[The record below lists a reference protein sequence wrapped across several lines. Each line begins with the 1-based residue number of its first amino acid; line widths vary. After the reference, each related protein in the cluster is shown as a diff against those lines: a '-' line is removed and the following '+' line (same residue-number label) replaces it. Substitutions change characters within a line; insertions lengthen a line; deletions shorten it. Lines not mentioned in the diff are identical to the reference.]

1 MKTEVRCAC
10 DFISRMLQT
19 RNLPVQFIK
28 PFRRRLEEL
37 LVERFTDHWD
47 PQNPNKGSAYRCI
60 RINNRMDP
68 VVKEAAKVTGL
79 SDISRYLPA
88 EFTMWIDPRDVSY
101 RFGEDGSI
109 CSCPVTDVHSDVWT
123 STAATTI
130 STNTATVA
138 HSGTGSASNGSG
150 KHSRYYA
157 NMYRGLAP
165 THVDY
170 AISVQVWSNPLIH
183 FHPAS
188 VHTDFF
194 KISGLKL
201 DNALPTILYL
211 FLLPFLLTCKF
222 FAPHWLCVYIYRFSL
237 LIIPH
242 QYIMF
247 TAVGVLCAY
256 NKITKKRFHHRWNV
270 NWVLLYCNGGGGERY
285 PCGWSH
291 ANELCGMWECWFSN
305 INVDIT
311 DKRSPVL
318 PLG

>member
-1 MKTEVRCAC
+1 MRSIRVDVGVRRASNERSISHWKIKSQDKTERIMKTEVRCAC

-109 CSCPVTDVHSDVWT
+109 CSCPVTDAHSDVWT
-123 STAATTI
+123 STATTTV
-130 STNTATVA
+130 STNTPTVA
-138 HSGTGSASNGSG
+138 HSGTGSSSNSSE

-157 NMYRGLAP
+157 NMYRGLA
-165 THVDY
+165 THMDY
-170 AISVQVWSNPLIH
+170 AISVQVWLTPDSLQPV
-183 FHPAS
+183 S
-188 VHTDFF
+188 VHTDLFYNLRS
-194 KISGLKL
+194 KIGQYTSDHFISLSSTVL
-201 DNALPTILYL
+201 LACTFLP
-211 FLLPFLLTCKF
+211 
-222 FAPHWLCVYIYRFSL
+222 PHWVCVYIYRFSTYH
-237 LIIPH
+237 PPSVYH
-242 QYIMF
+242 
-247 TAVGVLCAY
+247 
-256 NKITKKRFHHRWNV
+256 
-270 NWVLLYCNGGGGERY
+270 VLL
-285 PCGWSH
+285 
-291 ANELCGMWECWFSN
+291 L
-305 INVDIT
+305 
-311 DKRSPVL
+311 
-318 PLG
+318 

>member
-109 CSCPVTDVHSDVWT
+109 CSCPVTDAHSDVWT
-123 STAATTI
+123 STATTTV
-130 STNTATVA
+130 STNTPTVA
-138 HSGTGSASNGSG
+138 HSGTGSGSNSSE

-157 NMYRGLAP
+157 NMYRGLA
-165 THVDY
+165 THMDY
-170 AISVQVWSNPLIH
+170 AISVQVW
-183 FHPAS
+183 
-188 VHTDFF
+188 
-194 KISGLKL
+194 
-201 DNALPTILYL
+201 
-211 FLLPFLLTCKF
+211 LT
-222 FAPHWLCVYIYRFSL
+222 PRFTS
-237 LIIPH
+237 
-242 QYIMF
+242 
-247 TAVGVLCAY
+247 ARLCA
-256 NKITKKRFHHRWNV
+256 HRSF
-270 NWVLLYCNGGGGERY
+270 L
-285 PCGWSH
+285 
-291 ANELCGMWECWFSN
+291 
-305 INVDIT
+305 
-311 DKRSPVL
+311 
-318 PLG
+318 

>member
-109 CSCPVTDVHSDVWT
+109 CSCPVTDAHSDVWT
-123 STAATTI
+123 STVTTTV
-130 STNTATVA
+130 STNTPTVA
-138 HSGTGSASNGSG
+138 HSGTGSSSE

-157 NMYRGLAP
+157 NMYRGLA
-165 THVDY
+165 THMDY
-170 AISVQVWSNPLIH
+170 AISVQV
-183 FHPAS
+183 
-188 VHTDFF
+188 
-194 KISGLKL
+194 
-201 DNALPTILYL
+201 
-211 FLLPFLLTCKF
+211 
-222 FAPHWLCVYIYRFSL
+222 
-237 LIIPH
+237 
-242 QYIMF
+242 
-247 TAVGVLCAY
+247 
-256 NKITKKRFHHRWNV
+256 
-270 NWVLLYCNGGGGERY
+270 
-285 PCGWSH
+285 
-291 ANELCGMWECWFSN
+291 
-305 INVDIT
+305 
-311 DKRSPVL
+311 
-318 PLG
+318 